1 MTKHEIAKLVSRIF
15 SIYVFIIFLE
25 TLRELASTLLSL
37 QDTLNIFP
45 MVFFYSMVLSPVL
58 YIIIAILFWVKAD
71 FVADRFVNDFESKS
85 DKLFIEGKYLQPIFY
100 STVGLYLSIQA
111 FITITRIFTSLFIP
125 ETFIPRQSAAQFI
138 TPVIQLIMGIFLFIG
153 SQRLSEVVNRFQNSD
168 LENPITKN
176 NN

>member
-1 MTKHEIAKLVSRIF
+1 MTKHELAKFVSRIF

-45 MVFFYSMVLSPVL
+45 MVFFTSMVLSPVL
-58 YIIIAILFWVKAD
+58 YIIIAVLFWVKAD

-85 DKLFIEGKYLQPIFY
+85 DKLFIEGKDLQPIFY

-111 FITITRIFTSLFIP
+111 ILTLTRILTSLYIP
-125 ETFIPRQSAAQFI
+125 ENFIPRQSAAQFI
-138 TPVIQLIMGIFLFIG
+138 TPVIQLIIGILLFIR
-153 SQRLSEVVNRFQNSD
+153 SQRLSEVVDKFQN
-168 LENPITKN
+168 
-176 NN
+176 